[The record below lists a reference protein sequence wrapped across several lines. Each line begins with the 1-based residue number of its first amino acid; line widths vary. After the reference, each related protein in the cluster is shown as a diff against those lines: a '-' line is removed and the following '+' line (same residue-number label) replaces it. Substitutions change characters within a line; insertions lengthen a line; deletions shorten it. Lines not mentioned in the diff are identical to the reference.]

1 MTRFSPVFVAL
12 AALLLVLGCET
23 PAAVST
29 PTQTPSASLPPGPTP
44 LPTPPP
50 YRYTLLYG
58 EFLGP
63 RRAWVVRAVSLNG
76 GLPRTLTTVAW
87 EHDGRFA
94 IAPQGTTLAILDK
107 LDHHLEHTT
116 TWRLRLLDLAS
127 RKERDVIAERTDPEL
142 LVPWD
147 VGYSPGG
154 KLLLASRPT
163 LDVVDETNGQRST
176 IFRFPEGNIGVTFR
190 DLAHPT
196 IAVTQTVDSY
206 TIYDVHD
213 DGAAKVADRP
223 LVGVGS
229 YARRPGT
236 NEILEV
242 VTHFDGRTTFALI
255 APTGT
260 REFEIKG
267 PTVEGLV
274 DLIGTTPS
282 FAYLMWP
289 IAKSDQLAHGVE
301 GSALI
306 FSLGYDGALEPV
318 AGVRNWGPFGPE
330 GVSPDGRALVV
341 PNGDTA
347 QSDAR
352 FTMSICCERRPPS
365 PLLDY
370 GDYFVIG
377 WVPEP

>member
-1 MTRFSPVFVAL
+1 M
-12 AALLLVLGCET
+12 
-23 PAAVST
+23 
-29 PTQTPSASLPPGPTP
+29 
-44 LPTPPP
+44 
-50 YRYTLLYG
+50 
-58 EFLGP
+58 
-63 RRAWVVRAVSLNG
+63 
-76 GLPRTLTTVAW
+76 
-87 EHDGRFA
+87 
-94 IAPQGTTLAILDK
+94 
-107 LDHHLEHTT
+107 
-116 TWRLRLLDLAS
+116 
-127 RKERDVIAERTDPEL
+127 
-142 LVPWD
+142 PWD

-163 LDVVDETNGQRST
+163 LDVVDEANGQRST
-176 IFRFPEGNIGVTFR
+176 ILRFPEGIIGVTFR
-190 DLAHPT
+190 DVMHPT

-213 DGAAKVADRP
+213 DDATKVADRQ
-223 LVGVGS
+223 LVGVAS

-236 NEILEV
+236 SEILEV

-255 APTGT
+255 APAGP

-274 DLIGTTPS
+274 DLVGTTAAS
-282 FAYLMWP
+282 AYLLWP
-289 IAKSDQLAHGVE
+289 IAKTDQLAHGVE

-330 GVSPDGRALVV
+330 GVSPDGRAVVV

-352 FTMSICCERRPPS
+352 FTISVCCERRPPWE
-365 PLLDY
+365 LLDY
-370 GDYFVIG
+370 GDRFVIG
-377 WVPEP
+377 WLPEP